1 MEELRTLFVENAP
14 ASLMWAGLAI
24 GVVFGAIVFRTNFCT
39 MGSISDMLSFGD
51 TRRFRAWLLAI
62 AIAMIGTQALNYTG
76 VVDTSGSMYIGSTFT
91 WVGHVLGGLMFGFGM
106 VFSGGCASRN
116 VARVGGGDLRALFTL
131 IVMGLFAYMTIGGIF
146 GVLRQSAQQVMAV
159 DMSSIGQE
167 TTDLGAAAG
176 AAFGLEQ
183 PTGGMVLALVLGL
196 ATIAICFADKRF
208 RTSMPNVLA
217 GVGIGLCVIAG
228 WAATGLAFDEFADTV
243 VQPISLTF
251 VRPSGD
257 TLEWMQRSTAIGLP
271 SFGVATI
278 FGGIV
283 GAFLTSLA
291 MGRFRLQTFT
301 DTNDTLRTLFG
312 AALMGVGG
320 VAALGCTVGQA
331 MTGVS
336 TLAVGSL
343 LTFGAIIAGAVFG
356 VRALEYQLTKE
367 AEAA

>member
-217 GVGIGLCVIAG
+217 G
-228 WAATGLAFDEFADTV
+228 
-243 VQPISLTF
+243 
-251 VRPSGD
+251 
-257 TLEWMQRSTAIGLP
+257 
-271 SFGVATI
+271 
-278 FGGIV
+278 
-283 GAFLTSLA
+283 
-291 MGRFRLQTFT
+291 
-301 DTNDTLRTLFG
+301 
-312 AALMGVGG
+312 
-320 VAALGCTVGQA
+320 
-331 MTGVS
+331 
-336 TLAVGSL
+336 
-343 LTFGAIIAGAVFG
+343 
-356 VRALEYQLTKE
+356 
-367 AEAA
+367 